1 MYHIVTKWFGVFIYN
16 DKGVVKHLL
25 FPKDEDEL
33 VKRLVSI
40 KKGEVLDEEKELIK
54 EFKDVF
60 ASDVRLANIA
70 TLIHEKKV
78 FKDVV
83 ELKPEDYGFTL
94 DLLNRVSSRVA
105 EMEIKEKLEK
115 KDLQIIQM
123 IKSFDELKGFLNILS
138 ERLEEWKSLPSPDES
153 INMIVQLRDEIK
165 KTVESLEESIKEKMQ
180 EVAPN
185 LSAVAGPLLG
195 ACLIMLAGALERLAL
210 LPSSTIQIIGA
221 EKALFRYKHGEGT
234 PPKHGVIFQHH
245 LMRRVKPS
253 QRGKVARLVAA
264 KCATAAKAD
273 AFTKRDLTEF
283 LKEEISS
290 RLKEIKNV

>member
-1 MYHIVTKWFGVFIYN
+1 MYYIVTKWFGVFIYT

-25 FPKDEDEL
+25 FPKDEQEL
-33 VKRLVSI
+33 VERLVSM
-40 KKGEVLDEEKELIK
+40 KKGEVLNEEKELIK
-54 EFKDVF
+54 EFKDVST
-60 ASDVRLANIA
+60 SDVRLANIA
-70 TLIHEKKV
+70 NLIHEKKV
-78 FKDVV
+78 FKEI

-105 EMEIKEKLEK
+105 EMEMKEKLEK

-138 ERLEEWKSLPSPDES
+138 ERLDEWKSLPSPDES
-153 INMIVQLRDEIK
+153 INSIVQLRDEIK
-165 KTVESLEESIKEKMQ
+165 KTVESLEESIKEKME

-185 LSAVAGPLLG
+185 LSTVAGPLLG
-195 ACLIMLAGALERLAL
+195 ARLIMLAGGLERLAL

-273 AFTKRDLTEF
+273 AFTKRDLTDF

-290 RLKEIKNV
+290 RLKEIKSV